1 MLRKARTNLEV
12 SLPWPV
18 WDEGGCPGPGVLVLM
33 PWGWTQMAHTLW
45 WLLWGAE
52 G

>member
-18 WDEGGCPGPGVLVLM
+18 WDEGGCPGPDALGMDTDGTHPVVAAV
-33 PWGWTQMAHTLW
+33 GC
-45 WLLWGAE
+45 
-52 G
+52 